1 MYATATSSSAGMFS
15 PRNISNVYRKVDVE
29 TGVNGASA
37 HRLITMLFNGAL
49 DAIAQARGAM
59 LNGQI
64 EQKCAAINKC
74 LSIVDE
80 GLKAGLDQH
89 AGGDLAQQLDM
100 LYAYIATRLTLANLR
115 NDPAA
120 LEECA
125 NLLTPIR
132 DAWVVI
138 APTSDAPASTAAMR
152 IQA

>member
-1 MYATATSSSAGMFS
+1 MFS
-15 PRNISNVYRKVDVE
+15 SRNMSNVYRKVDVE
-29 TGVNGASA
+29 TGVNGASP
-37 HRLITMLFNGAL
+37 HHLITMLFNGAL

-80 GLKAGLDQH
+80 GLKAGLDQR

-132 DAWVVI
+132 DAWMAI
-138 APTSDAPASTAAMR
+138 APNTEAPASHATMR